1 MNKRNINKDNLMK
14 ILGLVEFMHP
24 EVSIKN
30 FPAIMKMEG
39 IGNISLHQ
47 GQRGPNWDVE
57 LAEQFLTDIA
67 NGTRDEKHNI
77 GVCKYYK
84 DDMEEDV
91 EPEEQEI
98 CMRLEDFNQRMY
110 MIFLTASVL
119 MWQIEDFLNSK
130 CLNYNKNVIESKKN
144 QLENILFY
152 KGNIRFNVLQNDQD
166 IFESI
171 IMNKEISNEEI
182 KTKYHH
188 NLVTVYKYIKTKL
201 GSFSY
206 KEFLVFLENF
216 LENTTFVLKESIGNP
231 YDNFEAENVYRVN
244 LTDMEKFKNLTL
256 KVCCVHNR
264 EKICSKWDDIF
275 ESIYSINNY
284 STKNIEEDI
293 LRAYI
298 LSMGDYS
305 SITKKELYEY
315 LSYELLVKKVNVSD
329 LLEDL
334 KINIKYY
341 EEYIKGQKNDY
352 IYGLKEFGHKQ
363 GAPLYMFIR
372 KLLDQ
377 GNIENDEFAKISKLI
392 LEMAFEYEFGNELPS
407 IFGKI
412 YNQVIKEIKFKGVE
426 QGIKKLES
434 EVFIRKDDA
443 LKVMQEKAFTSS
455 SDKHVATY
463 ILKSIEQR
471 INPGF
476 NMNEKLELE
485 HVLQETK
492 IEKLWKKLKKDDPEL
507 FDDDTLYQS
516 FVGRI
521 GNLTLIKRKDN
532 VFLKEKDFFKKRET
546 YRNYGLIS
554 KLTYKIGTN
563 PIYNDWNREKI
574 KVRGQELSKIIEEM
588 WFL

>member
-188 NLVTVYKYIKTKL
+188 NLVTVYKYIKTK
-201 GSFSY
+201 S
-206 KEFLVFLENF
+206 
-216 LENTTFVLKESIGNP
+216 
-231 YDNFEAENVYRVN
+231 
-244 LTDMEKFKNLTL
+244 
-256 KVCCVHNR
+256 
-264 EKICSKWDDIF
+264 
-275 ESIYSINNY
+275 
-284 STKNIEEDI
+284 
-293 LRAYI
+293 
-298 LSMGDYS
+298 
-305 SITKKELYEY
+305 
-315 LSYELLVKKVNVSD
+315 
-329 LLEDL
+329 
-334 KINIKYY
+334 
-341 EEYIKGQKNDY
+341 
-352 IYGLKEFGHKQ
+352 
-363 GAPLYMFIR
+363 
-372 KLLDQ
+372 
-377 GNIENDEFAKISKLI
+377 
-392 LEMAFEYEFGNELPS
+392 
-407 IFGKI
+407 
-412 YNQVIKEIKFKGVE
+412 
-426 QGIKKLES
+426 
-434 EVFIRKDDA
+434 
-443 LKVMQEKAFTSS
+443 
-455 SDKHVATY
+455 
-463 ILKSIEQR
+463 
-471 INPGF
+471 
-476 NMNEKLELE
+476 
-485 HVLQETK
+485 
-492 IEKLWKKLKKDDPEL
+492 WKKNC
-507 FDDDTLYQS
+507 
-516 FVGRI
+516 I
-521 GNLTLIKRKDN
+521 
-532 VFLKEKDFFKKRET
+532 
-546 YRNYGLIS
+546 
-554 KLTYKIGTN
+554 
-563 PIYNDWNREKI
+563 
-574 KVRGQELSKIIEEM
+574 
-588 WFL
+588 